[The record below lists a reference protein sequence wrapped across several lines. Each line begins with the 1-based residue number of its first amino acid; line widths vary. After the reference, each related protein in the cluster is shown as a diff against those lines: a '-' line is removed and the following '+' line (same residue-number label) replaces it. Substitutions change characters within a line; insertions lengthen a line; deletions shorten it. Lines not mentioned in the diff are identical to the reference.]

1 MAYAPF
7 SSLCEWRMACTFL
20 YLTTVRKQRYHHLLY
35 PLWQRIARRTLPVSY
50 THLVRVSRYA
60 RVCMGQVW
68 PLFFDA
74 RMCRGAVYD
83 YGWAKHAGLS
93 RTGMVYVCAVA
104 DFVCFGWFF
113 LLSACADQMLSLIHI

>member
-1 MAYAPF
+1 
-7 SSLCEWRMACTFL
+7 
-20 YLTTVRKQRYHHLLY
+20 
-35 PLWQRIARRTLPVSY
+35 
-50 THLVRVSRYA
+50 
-60 RVCMGQVW
+60 MGQVW

-74 RMCRGAVYD
+74 CMCRGAIYD

-113 LLSACADQMLSLIHI
+113 LLSACADQMECGTYLRHDALLYDRQI